1 MGGTDQPAT
10 ATSLVMLARCGSA
23 GRAAEQSMS
32 HHGWIAVAVTLAVF
46 AAIQRRRGAPID
58 LLFLGALVLLTV
70 AGVVTPKQALA
81 GFASEAVLTIGA
93 LFAVAAGLRYTGV
106 LDWVGQKLLGNVH
119 SESAVLRRLALSVIP
134 VSAFVLNT
142 PLVAMLMP
150 VVIDWCRKHR
160 VSPSRLL
167 LPLSY
172 LTILGGVCSLVGTST
187 TLVVNGWLETE
198 VRSGAWSPRF
208 AEQLGQMGLFDIALV
223 GVPCAIVGALSML
236 LISRRWLPN
245 RTELV
250 EQLGEERREY
260 LVEMLIQDRCPLV
273 GKSVQDAGLR
283 HLPGLFLIEID
294 RQGDLI
300 APVTPQDTLSAGDR
314 LVFTGVVTTIADLE
328 KIPGLVPAV
337 DRTYEFDPRKR
348 LERQLTEVV
357 LSRTSPVIGRT
368 VRDANFRRLY
378 NAAIVAVHRNGVRL
392 TNKIGDIELEPGD
405 TLMVQTR
412 AGFVETYRHSR
423 DFYLVSRVGGT
434 RARRHDR
441 ALLAGILFLMLIVWL
456 SGGHWFDPRG
466 PWRGF
471 ASSAVASIA
480 IAGLMVATR
489 CLPIAQARSAID
501 LQVLITIGAALG
513 LGTALQESG
522 AAKAIAQGVVHGIQS
537 VVNGPW
543 SSYVTL
549 VVIYVLTMIFTE
561 LITNVAVAATML
573 PLAVHAAQTAGC
585 SPRAF
590 VMAIALAASLSFL
603 TPIGYQT
610 NLMVMGPGGYQPR
623 DYLRVGLPVAIL
635 VMITALIGIPIAY
648 PLNGP

>member
-1 MGGTDQPAT
+1 
-10 ATSLVMLARCGSA
+10 
-23 GRAAEQSMS
+23 
-32 HHGWIAVAVTLAVF
+32 
-46 AAIQRRRGAPID
+46 
-58 LLFLGALVLLTV
+58 LGALVLVTV
-70 AGVVTPKQALA
+70 AGVVTPKQAFA

-93 LFAVAAGLRYTGV
+93 LFSVAAGLRYTGV

-119 SESAVLRRLALSVIP
+119 SESTALRRLALSVIP

-150 VVIDWCRKHR
+150 VLIDWCRKHR

-167 LPLSY
+167 MPLSY
-172 LTILGGVCSLVGTST
+172 FAILGGVCSLVGTST
-187 TLVVNGWLETE
+187 TLVVNGWLEAE
-198 VRSGAWSPRF
+198 IHSGTWSPQF
-208 AEQLGQMGLFDIALV
+208 SQQLGQMGLFDIARV
-223 GVPCAIVGALSML
+223 GLPCAMVGALSML
-236 LISRRWLPN
+236 LFSRRRLPN

-250 EQLGEERREY
+250 EQLGVERREY

-294 RQGDLI
+294 RQGKLL
-300 APVTPQDTLSAGDR
+300 APVTPDDTLCAGDR
-314 LVFTGVVTTIADLE
+314 LIFTGVVTTIADLE
-328 KIPGLVPAV
+328 KIPGLVPAA
-337 DRTYEFDPRKR
+337 DRTYEFDPRRR

-378 NAAIVAVHRNGVRL
+378 NAAIVAVHRNGVRM

-405 TLMVQTR
+405 TLIVQTR

-434 RARRHDR
+434 SARRHDR

-456 SGGHWFDPRG
+456 SGGRWFDPQG
-466 PWRGF
+466 SWRGF
-471 ASSAVASIA
+471 SSSAVASIA

-489 CLPIAQARSAID
+489 CLPISQARAAVD

-522 AAKAIAQGVVHGIQS
+522 AAKAIAEGLVYGIQS
-537 VVNGPW
+537 VVSAPW

-549 VVIYVLTMIFTE
+549 ALVYLLTMVFTE
-561 LITNVAVAATML
+561 LITNVSVAATML
-573 PLAVHAAQTAGC
+573 PLAVQAAQTAGC
-585 SPRAF
+585 SPRPF
-590 VMAIALAASLSFL
+590 VMAIALAASLSFV

-623 DYLRVGLPVAIL
+623 DYLRLGLPLAIV

-648 PLNGP
+648 PLEVLP